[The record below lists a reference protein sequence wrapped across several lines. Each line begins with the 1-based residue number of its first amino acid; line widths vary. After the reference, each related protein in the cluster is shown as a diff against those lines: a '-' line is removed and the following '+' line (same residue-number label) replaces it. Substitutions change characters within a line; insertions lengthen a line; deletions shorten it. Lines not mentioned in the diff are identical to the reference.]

1 MTKVVADVQVMELAV
16 ADITIKMDFPEF
28 EQLLIC
34 QSDSCSTEFQR
45 VFHGRGGLYPQWE
58 FLTADSID
66 QVLNVSLFF
75 EQDEDFL
82 NQLKKVLIQV
92 STSTRW
98 TTVVLQKRY
107 LNGCPSEV
115 LVGTLAES
123 NVAIENGLSY
133 KLNLLN
139 NRNSGFFPDMKV
151 GREFVATHCVGKK
164 VLNLF
169 AYTCSFSVVAIA
181 AGASHVVNVDMSK
194 GALSV
199 GRENHRLNK
208 LSTDEVTFMP
218 YNILKSWGRI
228 KKAGPYDLIII
239 DPPTF
244 QKGSFAA
251 TKDYQKIIKRLPELA
266 SESCLILSA
275 LNSPDLDSAFIKE
288 IFKDQV
294 PDFQFETRL
303 PEMETFPSINSER
316 ALKNLI
322 FRRT

>member
-1 MTKVVADVQVMELAV
+1 MKVVAVVQVTVLEVVETTRMNLS
-16 ADITIKMDFPEF
+16 EF
-28 EQLLIC
+28 EQFLIDHSSKC
-34 QSDSCSTEFQR
+34 LVEFRR
-45 VFHGRGGLYPQWE
+45 VFHGRGGAYPE
-58 FLTADSID
+58 LDFVTADSID
-66 QVLNVSLFF
+66 SILNVSLFF
-75 EQDEDFL
+75 EQSDDFL
-82 NQLKKVLIQV
+82 IQLKDHLLKVSSLTQ
-92 STSTRW
+92 W

-107 LNGCPSEV
+107 LSGCPSEI
-115 LVGTLAES
+115 LIGSLPEH

-139 NRNSGFFPDMKV
+139 NRNSGFFPDMKL
-151 GREFVATHCVGKK
+151 GREFVAENCVGKK

-169 AYTCSFSVVAIA
+169 SYTCSFSVVAIE
-181 AGASHVVNVDMSK
+181 AGANHVVNVDMSK

-199 GRENHRLNK
+199 GRENHRLNN
-208 LSTDEVTFMP
+208 LPTSDVTFMP

-266 SESCLILSA
+266 SESCLVLAA
-275 LNSPDLDSAFIKE
+275 LNSPDLGSDFIKE
-288 IFKDQV
+288 IFKTQV
-294 PDFQFETRL
+294 PTFQFESRL
-303 PEMETFPSINSER
+303 PEMETFPSVDSER

-322 FRRT
+322 FRQ